1 MGIRTYISFVLALLM
16 LPVMSPAQSGTDP
29 EGQDEVLGIV
39 SRADSLRKEYRFQ
52 EALELYSSAAQ
63 AVFRRNGAGG
73 TLPEAD
79 SAAVLSPGDSAL
91 YDSISARKVMAE
103 NGLAMS
109 QYVSEPD
116 VISRHA
122 FSKEDFYL
130 FYPMQDKSWRKVP
143 NRLDSIP
150 GHRFSNATY
159 FPDGSREVYFSAVD
173 QGGARNI
180 YHTVLKDS
188 TWSVPALIDESITS
202 SGDEI
207 FPVLSSDGN
216 VLYFASSGLY
226 GVGGYDLYRT
236 VRDPASNTW
245 GVPENLGFPYSSP
258 YDDLLYFNTAD
269 GKYTLFASNRECSP
283 DSVIVYVLSY
293 DSMPVRR
300 PVDSPSELK
309 ETASL
314 RPSGDPSRM
323 DTGSALQNGIQDNVD
338 ISRYMA
344 KMDEVR
350 ALRDSVSMYGRALD
364 EKRAELA
371 QTSDPNEKLMLS
383 SDIVRRESRIPGLQ
397 DSLAR
402 AMAGLQKIEMEFLFN
417 GVVIDPDKVVAQA
430 DREVVGVSTNYAF
443 TKLSYGAPPDITVEK
458 PEVKFDY
465 SFMILPEGRFA
476 QDNTIPSGIVYQ
488 IQMFLL
494 SRPATVP
501 QLKGLSPVFS
511 EKTPTGK
518 YIYRVGVFRTY
529 NDVLSNLNKVKKLG
543 FKTAFI
549 VAFRNGEP
557 VSVQKARSL
566 ESKIRDTSKYQV
578 RIASSEES
586 LPELTLKAI
595 RQVTDRDIAKVADE
609 GGSYFVV
616 GPLNSK
622 EEADKLSAMVK
633 ITGIENVSVIKLA
646 N

>member
-323 DTGSALQNGIQDNVD
+323 DTGSALQNGIQ
-338 ISRYMA
+338 
-344 KMDEVR
+344 E
-350 ALRDSVSMYGRALD
+350 
-364 EKRAELA
+364 
-371 QTSDPNEKLMLS
+371 TSDPNEKLMLS